1 MLRKNF
7 PGRKVKRQE
16 EARERQAASDIRKA
30 GRKLEVL
37 RASDIDIDAKLDAT
51 NQAFV
56 MALDLRDKRK
66 AK

>member
-30 GRKLEVL
+30 GRKLDVL
-37 RASDIDIDAKLDAT
+37 RDEDAKLDAT
-51 NQAFV
+51 NRAFAT
-56 MALDLRDKRK
+56 ALDLRDKRK